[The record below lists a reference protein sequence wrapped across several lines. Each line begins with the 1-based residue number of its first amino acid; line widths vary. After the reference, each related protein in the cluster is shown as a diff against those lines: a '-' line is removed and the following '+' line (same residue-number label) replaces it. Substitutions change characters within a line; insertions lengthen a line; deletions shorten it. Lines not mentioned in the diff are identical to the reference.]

1 MEGDWG
7 STTRTDNEE
16 KDWRKDGNK
25 QTEMEMESTRKEIIR
40 HMGKEEI
47 MKQHERSTDRK
58 RYENEGK
65 KESKWTPIK
74 TEDKNN
80 GKK

>member
-1 MEGDWG
+1 
-7 STTRTDNEE
+7 
-16 KDWRKDGNK
+16 
-25 QTEMEMESTRKEIIR
+25 MEMESTRKEIIR